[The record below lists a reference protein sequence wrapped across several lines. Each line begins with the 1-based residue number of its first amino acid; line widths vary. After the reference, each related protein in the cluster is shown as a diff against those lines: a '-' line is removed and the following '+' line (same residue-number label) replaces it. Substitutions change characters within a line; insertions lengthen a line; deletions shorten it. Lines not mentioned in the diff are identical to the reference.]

1 MLQVRRGYVFIDGGY
16 LRNAIL
22 RDLMN
27 RRDISEDPILFST
40 FIRLFGEKYWN
51 SFSDIL
57 VSRIL
62 YYDAIIPSDK
72 DPNKHG
78 QMLKFFNELRFQ
90 LDHFDV
96 KLGDLIPTERGY
108 RQKGVDVLIS
118 VDMTIKA
125 FLNHYDVAILVAG
138 DRDFVPAVNAV
149 REFTGKTVY
158 CIYAYNHIAE
168 ELLRVVD
175 VPIPV
180 VKTDLD
186 EISAKIKVK

>member
-1 MLQVRRGYVFIDGGY
+1 MIQVRRGYVFIDGGY

-27 RRDISEDPILFST
+27 RQDISNDPIRLSS
-40 FIRLFGEKYWN
+40 FIKLFGDKYWN
-51 SFSDIL
+51 SFSDIIP
-57 VSRIL
+57 SRIL

-72 DPNKHG
+72 DPNKHSE
-78 QMLKFFNELRFQ
+78 MFRFFKELRSQ

-96 KLGDLIPTERGY
+96 KLGDLIPTKEGY

-138 DRDFVPAVNAV
+138 DRDLVPAINAV
-149 REFTGKTVY
+149 REYTGKMVY
-158 CIYAYNHIAE
+158 CIYAYSHITE

-175 VPIPV
+175 TYIPV
-180 VKTDLD
+180 TKEDLD
-186 EISAKIKVK
+186 EISTKIK

>member
-1 MLQVRRGYVFIDGGY
+1 
-16 LRNAIL
+16 
-22 RDLMN
+22 
-27 RRDISEDPILFST
+27 
-40 FIRLFGEKYWN
+40 
-51 SFSDIL
+51 
-57 VSRIL
+57 
-62 YYDAIIPSDK
+62 
-72 DPNKHG
+72 
-78 QMLKFFNELRFQ
+78 MLKFFKELRFQ

-96 KLGDLIPTERGY
+96 KLGDLIPTEKGY

-175 VPIPV
+175 VHIPI
-180 VKTDLD
+180 VKDDLD
-186 EISAKIKVK
+186 EISAKIK